1 MAELKPKK
9 IDENTVAYHDKLTN
23 DPIAI
28 VRRIKPTYGTKY
40 TYAAEWHP
48 VMKELYPEETA
59 SFKHM
64 NIPDADSAST
74 IQNYITGSYRE
85 LLDQQKPDTVK
96 TKYAGDMTKT
106 WDDPETVQYT
116 GSPVTRHYSQYHVID
131 NDNNHLATINVDKQL
146 VGHIGVVAKAKEF
159 RTPKD
164 AHIDYIGQ
172 QPNDSQKA
180 ILNTKNPGL
189 DPITLLKQVK
199 HWQTVKGQ
207 EPRFIGVHQ
216 YSDSHSH
223 HAIYSTKL
231 QPEQATSEYVKH
243 LQSKDQYKNHTFEH
257 ISPTMVIARMQNNTS
272 GYGGKTEFIDGGV
285 NGKISHTKI
294 NNYPPDSYNNR
305 PLNSVIE

>member
-131 NDNNHLATINVDKQL
+131 NDNNHLATINVDNKMT
-146 VGHIGVVAKAKEF
+146 HYIGVAAKDKTF
-159 RTPKD
+159 RSNRD
-164 AHIDYIGQ
+164 AHIEFIGQ
-172 QPNDSQKA
+172 QPNDSQHTV
-180 ILNTKNPGL
+180 LNTKNPGL
-189 DPITLLKQVK
+189 DPVSLLNRVK
-199 HWQTVKGQ
+199 HWQTVKSQ
-207 EPRFIGVHQ
+207 EPKFIGMHQ
-216 YSDSHSH
+216 YSDAHSH
-223 HAIYSTKL
+223 HAVYSTKL
-231 QPEQATSEYVKH
+231 SPEEATTEYVKH
-243 LQSKDQYKNHTFEH
+243 LKSIDLYKNHSFEH
-257 ISPTMVIARMQNNTS
+257 ISPAMVIARHS
-272 GYGGKTEFIDGGV
+272 GKTEFIDGAV

-294 NNYPPDSYNNR
+294 NAYPQDSYNLR
-305 PLNSVIE
+305 PLNRVIE